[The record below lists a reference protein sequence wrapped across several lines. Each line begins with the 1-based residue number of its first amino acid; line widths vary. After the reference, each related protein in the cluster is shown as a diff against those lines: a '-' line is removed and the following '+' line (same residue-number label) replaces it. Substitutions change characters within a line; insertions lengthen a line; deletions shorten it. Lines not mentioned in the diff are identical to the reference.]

1 MTYIIA
7 VYFLDRSLDSQQAE
21 QVEEQ
26 GYKTQKLLLVFGG
39 MDTRGEIFN
48 DCCVLLV
55 DSS

>member
-26 GYKTQKLLLVFGG
+26 GYKTQNLLLVFGG
-39 MDTRGEIFN
+39 MGTGGEIFN

-55 DSS
+55 DLG